1 MDKDPRYFKDG
12 EKSDEDSKKDQLENN
27 AHNLPDFFPQSLSIN
42 NLFQCES
49 CSFFQHQ
56 SVNFETSEIGNN
68 TNNEISSINPIHQDN
83 DSKKENN
90 ISKEEDKCEKDKI
103 KNENQIDFNEKK
115 ALNIDFKQG
124 NKEFIQ
130 EKEFDKNYNFDY
142 DFNSEEKENLIFE
155 DDIIVKEDPDINNS
169 FLIDKDSLAT
179 LINAFINVAENG
191 ISKESKD
198 KDLNDKNETN
208 FGKKENSKNN
218 ILIKLKL
225 TETNKKEIEF
235 NQNEDPK
242 FNIFPKLEEN
252 IEIDLNNKKT
262 EKKVENK
269 KTKKDNS
276 LSECGKKLF
285 NIEKINNSFHSR
297 KQNKFGKFE
306 FQNSIN
312 IPSKTFIYSTKDTL
326 TSNNISNNSNNLLF
340 GISSEISKLDMS
352 FNKTYINRNHKNN
365 EIFDS
370 FGNLNKTMIDLCNK
384 KRKRKNE
391 TKSKREEVE
400 EEIQL
405 NLESKDKSYTNGI
418 NIGTKQDL
426 ESLLNL
432 NISLKNKTCINNS
445 MINKNENHS
454 LNIFSV
460 THITD
465 NSNKFKETK
474 DSIKDDEFIKKKRD
488 KVKEKIKNIE
498 NGMKKLWDIEKYV
511 YRKFINYLTI
521 NKSQIEKENIL
532 CLNAPILNN
541 ILKKSNTNISTD
553 NVENDE
559 KNSQSYSHEQ
569 MKLLFSI
576 NGISD
581 IYEKFLKDKS
591 FYANYKSKRKNKY
604 QKAYDLYRKNM
615 HIIYCKKY
623 SETDIDLN
631 KDEP

>member
-12 EKSDEDSKKDQLENN
+12 EKSDEDSKKDQIENN
-27 AHNLPDFFPQSLSIN
+27 AHNLPDFFPQSQSIIDLSQYE
-42 NLFQCES
+42 L
-49 CSFFQHQ
+49 CSFFQHL

-90 ISKEEDKCEKDKI
+90 ISKEEEKCEKDKMEN
-103 KNENQIDFNEKK
+103 KNKFDSHKK
-115 ALNIDFKQG
+115 QELNIDFKQG
-124 NKEFIQ
+124 IKEFIN
-130 EKEFDKNYNFDY
+130 ESKSDYNYNFDY
-142 DFNSEEKENLIFE
+142 DFNSEEKENLTIE
-155 DDIIVKEDPDINNS
+155 EDPDINNS

-225 TETNKKEIEF
+225 TEINKKEIEF

-262 EKKVENK
+262 EKKVKNK

-276 LSECGKKLF
+276 LSECGKKIF
-285 NIEKINNSFHSR
+285 NIGKINNSFHSR

-365 EIFDS
+365 EIFDR
-370 FGNLNKTMIDLCNK
+370 F
-384 KRKRKNE
+384 
-391 TKSKREEVE
+391 
-400 EEIQL
+400 
-405 NLESKDKSYTNGI
+405 
-418 NIGTKQDL
+418 
-426 ESLLNL
+426 
-432 NISLKNKTCINNS
+432 
-445 MINKNENHS
+445 
-454 LNIFSV
+454 
-460 THITD
+460 
-465 NSNKFKETK
+465 
-474 DSIKDDEFIKKKRD
+474 
-488 KVKEKIKNIE
+488 
-498 NGMKKLWDIEKYV
+498 W
-511 YRKFINYLTI
+511 
-521 NKSQIEKENIL
+521 
-532 CLNAPILNN
+532 
-541 ILKKSNTNISTD
+541 
-553 NVENDE
+553 
-559 KNSQSYSHEQ
+559 
-569 MKLLFSI
+569 
-576 NGISD
+576 
-581 IYEKFLKDKS
+581 
-591 FYANYKSKRKNKY
+591 
-604 QKAYDLYRKNM
+604 
-615 HIIYCKKY
+615 
-623 SETDIDLN
+623 
-631 KDEP
+631 